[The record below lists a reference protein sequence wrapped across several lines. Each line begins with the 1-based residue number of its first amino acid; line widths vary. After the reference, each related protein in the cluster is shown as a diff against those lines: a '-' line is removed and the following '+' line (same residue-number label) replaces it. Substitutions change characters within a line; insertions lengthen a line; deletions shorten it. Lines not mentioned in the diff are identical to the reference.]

1 MVFYGSNVRD
11 LMAYSVFP
19 TLHSIHVVQMLAP
32 VTNVSNIM
40 HQGVASSLKG
50 CNYSMYNRRKDKVDD
65 YIMQT
70 LNFIE
75 RHREIG
81 RLVDA

>member
-19 TLHSIHVVQMLAP
+19 TLRSIHVVQMLAP
-32 VTNVSNIM
+32 VTNVS
-40 HQGVASSLKG
+40 
-50 CNYSMYNRRKDKVDD
+50 RRKDKVDD